1 MGKKKNPQHE
11 VDVGAVVRKPGRHLT
26 PDETAAFMS
35 DLLNRGV
42 KPHAERIAAIT
53 ETGDIAV
60 VVFEASGLAKE
71 GAASLG
77 WDGASP
83 IFRLSNAKRKT
94 MADHLSKV
102 GDKVSAN
109 WFNDQSRD
117 GRIYLVVHEGAFL
130 LNVTDNGLEIEPGS
144 LDSEGSWKS

>member
-1 MGKKKNPQHE
+1 MSKKKSPPYE
-11 VDVGAVVRKPGRHLT
+11 VDAGPVVRKPGRHLT
-26 PDETAAFMS
+26 PDETAAFLS

-60 VVFEASGLAKE
+60 VVFEVSGLAKE

-83 IFRLSNAKRKT
+83 IFRLSKAKRKT
-94 MADHLSKV
+94 MADHLGKI

-117 GRIYLVVHEGAFL
+117 GRIYFVVHEGAFL
-130 LNVTDNGLEIEPGS
+130 LNITDKG
-144 LDSEGSWKS
+144 